1 LKWTD
6 YEPGFRRLWVR
17 RALIETKADGILIK
31 DTKSERVRS
40 VTLPRMA
47 IDALEIHRVE
57 QDKRRELLAD
67 EYLAGDWVC
76 CVEDGSL
83 WHPSAFT
90 SAYRALLLRRKLTG
104 PNFHAL
110 RHSHA
115 SQMLRAG
122 VDFKMIS
129 ERLGH
134 SKVAFTMD
142 TYAHLFPGM
151 DEEAARRVGETLDAA
166 FDQKDGLTAAV
177 SKRLAN

>member
-1 LKWTD
+1 M
-6 YEPGFRRLWVR
+6 E
-17 RALIETKADGILIK
+17 
-31 DTKSERVRS
+31 
-40 VTLPRMA
+40 
-47 IDALEIHRVE
+47 ALEIHRAE
-57 QDKRRELLAD
+57 QDKRRGLLAD
-67 EYLAGDWVC
+67 EYQPGDWIC

-90 SAYRALLLRRKLTG
+90 SAYRALLIRRNLTG

-122 VDFKMIS
+122 VDLKMIS

-134 SKVAFTMD
+134 SRVSFTID

-151 DEEAARRVGETLDAA
+151 DEEAARRVGATLDAA
-166 FDQKDGLTAAV
+166 FDKKHGLKIPV
-177 SKRLAN
+177 SKALAN